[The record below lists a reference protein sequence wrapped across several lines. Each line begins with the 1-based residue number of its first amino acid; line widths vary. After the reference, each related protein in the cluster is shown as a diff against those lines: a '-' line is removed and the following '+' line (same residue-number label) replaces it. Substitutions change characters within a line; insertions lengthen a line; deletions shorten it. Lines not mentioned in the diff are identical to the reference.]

1 MKTKY
6 IFRLLF
12 MAVALVMGSQVRAT
26 ESEPIYQGAGSG
38 QVNVGGNDVFT
49 DPSGIIRVYVESPAW
64 TLQLKGSWN
73 IPVVLQNG
81 DNDGF
86 IDNSEFNNA
95 GGYIDAKL
103 TASAV
108 DVIMQQGLVIWTDNK
123 IVTRVTYVLNG
134 VESEPVFSGSGTGA
148 LNIGGNEVFTNPLGI
163 IRIYVESPSWT
174 LKFAGSWTTPI
185 VLQNGDSNGFI
196 NTNDYNVEGGY
207 IDAILTIVI

>member
-81 DNDGF
+81 D
-86 IDNSEFNNA
+86 IDQ
-95 GGYIDAKL
+95 YL
-103 TASAV
+103 
-108 DVIMQQGLVIWTDNK
+108 
-123 IVTRVTYVLNG
+123 
-134 VESEPVFSGSGTGA
+134 
-148 LNIGGNEVFTNPLGI
+148 
-163 IRIYVESPSWT
+163 IRP
-174 LKFAGSWTTPI
+174 
-185 VLQNGDSNGFI
+185 D
-196 NTNDYNVEGGY
+196 
-207 IDAILTIVI
+207 